1 MQSYKTPGRGPGEGF
16 PSARVVLILLA
27 AMFVV
32 ILIGKLFK
40 EKTLAPSGAASAM
53 GTWTASM
60 PAASRRREPVR
71 VGSSSHA
78 SAASG
83 GQQTA
88 EEIVAGKIM
97 KFGKNRR
104 EVAHAMAKRLN
115 V

>member
-1 MQSYKTPGRGPGEGF
+1 MESYKTPGRGPGEGF

-83 GQQTA
+83 GPLV
-88 EEIVAGKIM
+88 VARVARLALFRKL
-97 KFGKNRR
+97 RR
-104 EVAHAMAKRLN
+104 EMFICCQG
-115 V
+115 